1 MARDYAN
8 KRQPEPPERSRVPR
22 WVWIF
27 TACASVAFVGFLYYL
42 SQIPSEGGGGTALRE
57 RLQQAL
63 PETTTRDSSSG
74 EVKGESAVRTPSL
87 EEAFEFYQL
96 LKDDE
101 VPVPAPPAPSA
112 NSGSDSSSSPA
123 ATPSS
128 RRWEIQVAS
137 FSDAADAERLRAEL
151 IINGLT
157 STHLTEA
164 DLGERGVYHRV
175 MVGPFNERS
184 QLNKAQD
191 ILAGLNH
198 QVMVRTLN

>member
-8 KRQPEPPERSRVPR
+8 KRQPEPEHSRVPR

-42 SQIPSEGGGGTALRE
+42 SQVPAEGGGGTALRE

-63 PETTTRDSSSG
+63 PENTTSQDDSSTTDSR
-74 EVKGESAVRTPSL
+74 RTPSL

-101 VPVPAPPAPSA
+101 VPVPSRPAPAA
-112 NSGSDSSSSPA
+112 NSNNSTSTPA
-123 ATPSS
+123 APTSG

-137 FSDAADAERLRAEL
+137 FSDATDAERLRAEL
-151 IINGLT
+151 IISGLT
-157 STHLTEA
+157 NTHLTAA
-164 DLGERGVYHRV
+164 DLGERGTYHRV
-175 MVGPFNERS
+175 MVGPFNDRS

>member
-8 KRQPEPPERSRVPR
+8 KRQPEPDRSRVPR

-42 SQIPSEGGGGTALRE
+42 SQVPPDGSSSGTQALKE

-63 PETTTRDSSSG
+63 PEASINNDDSKNSS
-74 EVKGESAVRTPSL
+74 ARTPTL

-101 VPVPAPPAPSA
+101 VPVPAATPRPST
-112 NSGSDSSSSPA
+112 NSGGSTSPA
-123 ATPSS
+123 APASGN
-128 RRWEIQVAS
+128 RWEIQVAS
-137 FSDAADAERLRAEL
+137 FSDVTDAERLRAQL

-157 STHLTEA
+157 NTHLTEA
-164 DLGERGVYHRV
+164 DLGDRGIYHRV
-175 MVGPFNERS
+175 MVGPFSDRS

-191 ILAGLNH
+191 ILADLNH
-198 QVMVRTLN
+198 QVMVRSLN

>member
-42 SQIPSEGGGGTALRE
+42 SQVPSEGGGGTALRE
-57 RLQQAL
+57 RLKQAL
-63 PETTTRDSSSG
+63 PETTQSEDDSS
-74 EVKGESAVRTPSL
+74 GESAVRTPSL

-112 NSGSDSSSSPA
+112 NSNSGSSSSSA
-123 ATPSS
+123 ASAS
-128 RRWEIQVAS
+128 ANRRWEIQVAS
-137 FSDAADAERLRAEL
+137 FSDASDAERLRAEL

-164 DLGERGVYHRV
+164 DLGDRGVYHRV
-175 MVGPFNERS
+175 MVGPFNDRS

-191 ILAGLNH
+191 ILVGLNH

>member
-8 KRQPEPPERSRVPR
+8 KRQPEPERSRVPR

-27 TACASVAFVGFLYYL
+27 TGCASVAFVGFLYYL
-42 SQIPSEGGGGTALRE
+42 SQVPSEGGGGTALRE

-63 PETTTRDSSSG
+63 PETTTREDDSSSD
-74 EVKGESAVRTPSL
+74 SAVRTPSL

-112 NSGSDSSSSPA
+112 NTGNNSNASPA
-123 ATPSS
+123 ASPSN

-157 STHLTEA
+157 TTHLTEA
-164 DLGERGVYHRV
+164 DLGDRGIYHRV
-175 MVGPFNERS
+175 MVGPFNDRS

>member
-1 MARDYAN
+1 MPRDYAN
-8 KRQPEPPERSRVPR
+8 KRQPEPDRSRVPR

-27 TACASVAFVGFLYYL
+27 TACASIAFVGFLYYL
-42 SQIPSEGGGGTALRE
+42 SQVPSEGGGGGALVE

-63 PETTTRDSSSG
+63 PERSADKDSDST
-74 EVKGESAVRTPSL
+74 ESARTPSL

-101 VPVPAPPAPSA
+101 VPVPSFPKPSA
-112 NSGSDSSSSPA
+112 NSNDSSSPA
-123 ATPSS
+123 APSTG

-164 DLGERGVYHRV
+164 DLGDRGIYHRV
-175 MVGPFNERS
+175 MVGPFNDRS

-191 ILAGLNH
+191 ILADLNH
-198 QVMVRTLN
+198 QVMVRSLN